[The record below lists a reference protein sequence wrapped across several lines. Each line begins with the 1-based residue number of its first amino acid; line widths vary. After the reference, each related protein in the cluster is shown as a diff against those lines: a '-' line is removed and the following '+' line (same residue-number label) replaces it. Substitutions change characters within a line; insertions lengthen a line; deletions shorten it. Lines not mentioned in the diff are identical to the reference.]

1 MGSFFTAGVCLGRA
15 RCALRARCSFVPSP
29 FPHTGLK
36 PIVVIFG
43 EYSLPIS
50 TSHKSHHPR
59 LADNFVCISSLAVCN
74 LTSVCNLF
82 CCRFGAVAADGYG
95 LGYNIDG
102 ELITIPITAFRGG
115 DTDGQ
120 LTAKELE
127 RALREIGDV
136 CR

>member
-1 MGSFFTAGVCLGRA
+1 M
-15 RCALRARCSFVPSP
+15 
-29 FPHTGLK
+29 
-36 PIVVIFG
+36 
-43 EYSLPIS
+43 
-50 TSHKSHHPR
+50 
-59 LADNFVCISSLAVCN
+59 
-74 LTSVCNLF
+74 
-82 CCRFGAVAADGYG
+82 AADGYG

-120 LTAKELE
+120 LMAKELE